1 MKKITFGFCVL
12 LSLGVLL
19 LPNTTSAQ
27 VGKIVQKG
35 GKAAMKLFSKKP
47 TPIIKNIPA
56 NSLTPTLHHTTYP
69 SVPASAGYMA
79 TKTVL
84 AKCYSCNGYGRVRCH
99 FCSGNGGGNVQVWT
113 PYGLQR
119 QWQTCPSCR
128 GSGFFTCTSCGGSG
142 R

>member
-1 MKKITFGFCVL
+1 MKKIAFGFCVL

-27 VGKIVQKG
+27 AVKVIQKG
-35 GKAAMKLFSKKP
+35 GKAAMKFFSKKP

-56 NSLTPTLHHTTYP
+56 NSLTPTPFHTTYP
-69 SVPASAGYMA
+69 SVPSSAGYMA

-84 AKCYSCNGYGRVRCH
+84 TKCYGCNGRGQVSCAV
-99 FCSGNGGGNVQVWT
+99 CSGKGGGKVQVWT
-113 PYGLQR
+113 QYGWQW
-119 QWQTCPSCR
+119 QWQTCPSCC